1 VVNQVEI
8 SNVTGFRG
16 VASETTLLALLDV
29 TRRMGGGANEQ
40 QSRQRI
46 QDLYNRSVREAT
58 GSVNSFKE
66 ALQSTTSTV
75 KDFGRELAIGGD
87 RLSDFSASLF
97 GGSSVVTSFI
107 NYIDRTIDQFR
118 ELSSV
123 GAGFNNSIF
132 DMILSS
138 ANAAMTLNDFVNMVR
153 ENSQG
158 LASFGG
164 SVTQGAQTFA
174 RMSREFRLGIGSR
187 FFEMGLTINDVND
200 GLMSYIQLETMRG
213 RRNLRT
219 DANLQDSASNYM
231 MQLDQ
236 LSRMT
241 GRQRD
246 QLMATQEALQTDA
259 RVRNYINRAAM
270 EGGEAAAENARAIFT
285 LTRESLPG
293 FHEALVDLSDGV
305 AQSDF
310 ARALES
316 RAPGITAFMQ
326 AASRGAISQEDFVRG
341 IQTRFGPQLESFV
354 ASLDGA
360 SIEAFRSAGGYYASL
375 AELADATYQISN
387 IMNYDAEE
395 AQREQGRRDRV
406 TATLGRFEQGI
417 IALRKFI
424 FDRFINSAFAR
435 RLGEFG
441 QMLINQFDGT
451 GTGTFAR
458 ASEAFNNFF
467 DRLFGEEGILT
478 EGLNW
483 FVNWIQGPSFGRAL
497 ENVGNMIG
505 GVIDWFEE
513 FMNDVANPEIGL
525 WGAIRRAFNGII
537 NYVFGEAAEPTT
549 PGGESGPRE
558 GGLLSGLLARAGEL
572 YETMLENL
580 SSFWNDFIE
589 TIGFPEAEGE
599 NDSLWSRLQRWVGF
613 PEAEGENDSLWS
625 RLLRWVGFPEAE
637 GENDSLWSRLL
648 RWVGFPEAEGEN
660 DSLWSRLLRWVG
672 FENNNEPGTSL
683 IDRIVGMLEN
693 VLERLFSG
701 PAIQNLLVDIS
712 RSIEMA
718 ISGALSQAAV
728 MISGS
733 SAENAEQL
741 RVEAERARTLRAQLS
756 GMSDNDPQ
764 RQAIMEE
771 LRGMGYSFAQGT
783 NGFQNFSSKGSLA
796 VLHNTEAVV
805 PRNTPAG
812 ELLQQF
818 YDLQNRG
825 TNASQSMPSYNQSDI
840 RTTMNQLNTTMER
853 VAYLIQES
861 NVIQSKTMKNT
872 RSFSGNMFRGAGI

>member
-1 VVNQVEI
+1 VVDQVEI

-66 ALQSTTSTV
+66 ALQSTASTV

-153 ENSQG
+153 ENSQS

-478 EGLNW
+478 EGLDW

-525 WGAIRRAFNGII
+525 WGAIRRAFNGIM

-589 TIGFPEAEGE
+589 TIGFPEAENE
-599 NDSLWSRLQRWVGF
+599 DESLWSRLQ
-613 PEAEGENDSLWS
+613 
-625 RLLRWVGFPEAE
+625 
-637 GENDSLWSRLL
+637 

-718 ISGALSQAAV
+718 ISGALSQATAV
-728 MISGS
+728 ISGS

>member
-1 VVNQVEI
+1 MVDQVEI

-66 ALQSTTSTV
+66 ALQSTASTV

-153 ENSQG
+153 ENSQS

-478 EGLNW
+478 EGLDW

-525 WGAIRRAFNGII
+525 WGAIRRAFNGIM

-589 TIGFPEAEGE
+589 TIGFPEAENE
-599 NDSLWSRLQRWVGF
+599 DESLWSRLQ
-613 PEAEGENDSLWS
+613 
-625 RLLRWVGFPEAE
+625 
-637 GENDSLWSRLL
+637 

-718 ISGALSQAAV
+718 ISGALSQATAV
-728 MISGS
+728 ISGS